1 LPADLV
7 VIVGDTHCNSTVGL
21 CPPAINL
28 DDGGTYRAS
37 KAQLWLWRNWLDFWA
52 KVASLKVEYEAHC
65 TAIFNGDWG
74 EKAARGG
81 YQVITRN
88 ETDILRIGRAG
99 AEPAMETVDDLF
111 LTRGTAVHVGDSA
124 YLEEALG
131 EDLGAVRADDGKFAW
146 WRLRAEFGAVLFD
159 VRHHPDTWGTRP
171 WTMRAAAAR
180 QSSILLSQ
188 YAERGEKAADVAVFN
203 HVHYL
208 ADSGHGTKPRTF
220 FNWGWQLRPAYV
232 GGKDVRPVGGL
243 IFVCDSG
250 EFQEIVKTWSPPKR
264 RHWKRQT

>member
-1 LPADLV
+1 
-7 VIVGDTHCNSTVGL
+7 VGDTHANSTVGL

-37 KAQLWLWRNWLDFWA
+37 RAQLWLWRHWLSFWTV
-52 KVASLKVEYEAHC
+52 VADLKTEHEAHC
-65 TAIFNGDWG
+65 TVILNGDVG

-81 YQVITRN
+81 YQVVTRN
-88 ETDILRIGRAG
+88 ETDILRIAL
-99 AEPAMETVDDLF
+99 AAAMPAVEVADDLF

-131 EDLGAVRADDGKFAW
+131 EDLGAIQNEQGQFSW
-146 WRLRAEFGAVLFD
+146 WRLKAEFGGVKLD
-159 VRHHPDTWGTRP
+159 VRHKPDTWGARP

-180 QSSILLSQ
+180 QSSILLEQ
-188 YAERGEKAADVAVFN
+188 CAERGEKVSDLAVFG

-208 ADSGHGTKPRTF
+208 ADSGHGTRPRTF
-220 FNWGWQLRPAYV
+220 YNWGWQLQPAYA

-243 IFVCDSG
+243 IFVCDG
-250 EFQEIVKTWSPPKR
+250 GQYQEIVETYPPPR
-264 RHWKRQT
+264 RRFWKRQTSQQMT